1 MTEYKKEVSIVAVI
15 AVVAALAV
23 GASALAIFPSGSSS
37 APSPTTILFPPAALT
52 GQLYAESV
60 SCSLS
65 TGVCTFTIVNNST
78 VPLDFEGCHVVQT
91 EVIGGSNSTA
101 TLSNPVNGTIGG
113 AATAGIPAS
122 SHVEA
127 TCAVPTAPFAGQTA
141 GSQVSVSF
149 SVKLVDDWYSY
160 HAGTVVY
167 FTFPGTWTN

>member
-91 EVIGGSNSTA
+91 EVICGSNS
-101 TLSNPVNGTIGG
+101 TIGG

-122 SHVEA
+122 AHVEA